1 MLLDATRFDGRDAKS
16 RGDKHQ
22 TRRGK
27 NHGRAENIE
36 EPAKGRADNRC
47 RLPGGCAPRNRI
59 AESLARNESRH
70 KRLRC
75 RVREGTRDA
84 KQDCEGINRIQRR
97 RTNQCASQQ
106 TGGNKGNDAVTD
118 DRDQAAIKAV
128 RDMTADKRHQQN
140 GKKRGQPD
148 QTQCKRALR

>member
-1 MLLDATRFDGRDAKS
+1 MLLDATRFDGRDAQS

-22 TRRGK
+22 TCRGK
-27 NHGRAENIE
+27 NHGRTENIE
-36 EPAKGRADNRC
+36 KPAKGRADNRC
-47 RLPGGCAPRNRI
+47 RLPSGCAPRNRI

-97 RTNQCASQQ
+97 RANQCAGKQ
-106 TGGNKGNDAVTD
+106 TGGNKGNDTVTD